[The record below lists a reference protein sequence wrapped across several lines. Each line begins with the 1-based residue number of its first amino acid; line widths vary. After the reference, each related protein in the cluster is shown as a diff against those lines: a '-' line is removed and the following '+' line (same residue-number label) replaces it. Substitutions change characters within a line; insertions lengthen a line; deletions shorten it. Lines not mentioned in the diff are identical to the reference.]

1 VVASVHVETD
11 IQAAVAALRNPDH
24 THNYGNALR
33 LLDWDWSR
41 RQAGAK
47 AALAKK
53 ARLEAE
59 AETKAQSRRRQSSD
73 LELIRDGGADG
84 SRGSGGNGSVEGTVD
99 TAGEMGQD
107 HDRSNGHING
117 SSSAPDSP
125 SLSPSAAASSPL
137 SAYASP
143 TPTSPSSTDQSS
155 VADELEA
162 VLDTLLT
169 TPPSNSVNPTTA
181 SPTAAMQRLVELCK
195 ENEHRASFVQA
206 LNERRTGEV
215 EVPCGATFDALGE
228 AFSGILSVCEES
240 KDVKHAKQMMVMSD
254 TFYCVRTTDES
265 VDDGM
270 SGGKGDGRGKSESGG
285 ASEGEQVPGGK
296 EGREYLQQRLK
307 KHQLWTQRWF
317 WEDALLTG
325 VTEAFELSPQDCPWE
340 DLEEAS
346 LHDHVLRVHMTV
358 YAQLHAILMNM
369 AQFGE

>member
-1 VVASVHVETD
+1 MVASVHVETD

-33 LLDWDWSR
+33 LLGELGIIAPLPTTHCLFCDFPLPYRNSSSPHRPTTLDWDWSR

-195 ENEHRASFVQA
+195 ENEVRCSIAASPPIRHSAMLPCNQPITQSLHQHRASFVQA

-215 EVPCGATFDALGE
+215 
-228 AFSGILSVCEES
+228 
-240 KDVKHAKQMMVMSD
+240 
-254 TFYCVRTTDES
+254 VRNI
-265 VDDGM
+265 
-270 SGGKGDGRGKSESGG
+270 KFHKII
-285 ASEGEQVPGGK
+285 
-296 EGREYLQQRLK
+296 
-307 KHQLWTQRWF
+307 
-317 WEDALLTG
+317 
-325 VTEAFELSPQDCPWE
+325 C
-340 DLEEAS
+340 
-346 LHDHVLRVHMTV
+346 
-358 YAQLHAILMNM
+358 
-369 AQFGE
+369 

>member
-1 VVASVHVETD
+1 
-11 IQAAVAALRNPDH
+11 
-24 THNYGNALR
+24 
-33 LLDWDWSR
+33 
-41 RQAGAK
+41 
-47 AALAKK
+47 
-53 ARLEAE
+53 
-59 AETKAQSRRRQSSD
+59 
-73 LELIRDGGADG
+73 
-84 SRGSGGNGSVEGTVD
+84 
-99 TAGEMGQD
+99 MGQD